1 MVLFEGSNAQVGV
14 QSRFTK
20 TLMRC
25 VSSVTLSVW
34 FNDGS
39 LDVFRTTRGLRQG
52 DPISPNLFLLAIE
65 GLSCSMKANGGV
77 KGISV
82 APSAPSVNHLLFAD
96 DNLLFFEA
104 NEASATH
111 INEQLIK
118 YCNDYGQQVNMEK
131 SSIFFGKGVA
141 ALTRDSIKNILLV
154 HNESL
159 SEKYLGLPSDVGRAK
174 EGSFKYLN
182 DQIWKKVQEWME
194 KCLSA
199 GEGGANKICGTIH
212 THLFDGLL

>member
-1 MVLFEGSNAQVGV
+1 MSRVVFSEEDYAQIGFQEKCVNLIMQCV
-14 QSRFTK
+14 TSVEYRVRFNNK
-20 TLMRC
+20 HLE
-25 VSSVTLSVW
+25 S
-34 FNDGS
+34 FNP
-39 LDVFRTTRGLRQG
+39 TRGLRQG

-118 YCNDYGQQVNMEK
+118 YCNDSGQQVNMEK

-159 SEKYLGLPSDVGRAK
+159 SEK
-174 EGSFKYLN
+174 
-182 DQIWKKVQEWME
+182 
-194 KCLSA
+194 
-199 GEGGANKICGTIH
+199 
-212 THLFDGLL
+212 